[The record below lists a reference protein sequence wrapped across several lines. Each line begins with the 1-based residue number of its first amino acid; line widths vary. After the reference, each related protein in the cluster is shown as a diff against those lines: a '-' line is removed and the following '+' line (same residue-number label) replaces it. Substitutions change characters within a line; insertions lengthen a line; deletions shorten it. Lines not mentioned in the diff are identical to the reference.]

1 MISPNL
7 AEVDVEAQLKKAEES
22 GDNESIVL
30 SEKSDDDYD
39 EELTDADLEYIQKM
53 QK

>member
-1 MISPNL
+1 ME
-7 AEVDVEAQLKKAEES
+7 EVKH
-22 GDNESIVL
+22 N
-30 SEKSDDDYD
+30 DDDYD